1 MALPDDNNTQV
12 SQHVQAELDNTRY
25 ACSSLEVLT
34 GGTANFIFKG
44 LLTEPLDDGTQEIA
58 IKHGKGFVATQPG
71 FQLTTDRC
79 RVEKECL
86 DALSRLPPT
95 SRGCLVRT
103 PKLYSFNAETNT
115 QLQEYLGGSVDL
127 KTYALKHFSDG
138 RDESRKPSCGDIGQG
153 LGAWLRSFHS
163 WATLPEQSAFKEVV
177 KSNKALQS
185 LKHMVNYSYLVSTVD
200 NFPSIL
206 GGARETFELVKKM
219 AADELENSEQVQ
231 IIHGDF
237 WTGNAILPDQPWTK
251 DSQTSVFIIDWEM
264 CQLGVRPLDLGQM
277 IAELYELFL
286 FKGIE
291 EGKWL
296 IEGFASGYGYVDD
309 DFAFRTAIH
318 VGTHLVC
325 WGSRVPGWGSES
337 QIQHVVQRGMELIQR
352 AWAKDRAWF
361 DAGDLACLFHKP

>member
-1 MALPDDNNTQV
+1 MALADNANTQV
-12 SQHVQAELDNTRY
+12 SRHVQAELDGTRY
-25 ACSSLEVLT
+25 ACSSLEALT

-44 LLTEPLDDGTQEIA
+44 LLTQPLDDGTREIA
-58 IKHGKGFVATQPG
+58 IKHGKGYVASQPG
-71 FQLTTDRC
+71 FPLTTDRC
-79 RVEKECL
+79 RVEKGCL
-86 DALSRLPPT
+86 EALSRLPPAAH
-95 SRGCLVRT
+95 GCLVRT
-103 PKLYSFNAETNT
+103 PKLYSFNPDTNT
-115 QLQEYLGGSVDL
+115 QLQECLGGSVDV

-138 RDESRKPSCGDIGQG
+138 RDESRKPLCREFGQG

-163 WATLPEQSAFKEVV
+163 WARLPEQAGFKEVV
-177 KSNKALQS
+177 KSNKTLQR
-185 LKHMVNYSYLVSTVD
+185 LKHMVNYSYL
-200 NFPSIL
+200 
-206 GGARETFELVKKM
+206 GARATFEQVEKM
-219 AADELENSEQVQ
+219 AADELDDFELVQ

-251 DSQTSVFIIDWEM
+251 DSPTSVFIIDWEM

-286 FKGIE
+286 FKGID
-291 EGKWL
+291 EGRWL

-337 QIQHVVQRGMELIQR
+337 QVQDVVRRGMELIQR

-361 DAGDLACLFHKP
+361 EAGDLACLFCES